1 MQKLHVGHHLLRVRI
16 RKLIFNQLKEAA
28 QAESQRT
35 GLHITVSDLVRQ
47 ACVNYLLLFQAQQRL
62 TAALDGEEEAQEEI
76 IRALIEM
83 GELDEDDSEEDS
95 DDEDEG
101 YAEPGFRFY
110 EASLN

>member
-1 MQKLHVGHHLLRVRI
+1 MHKLHVGHHLLRVRI

-28 QAESQRT
+28 QAESHRT

-62 TAALDGEEEAQEEI
+62 IAALEGEEEAEEAI
-76 IRALIEM
+76 IQALIEM
-83 GELDEDDSEEDS
+83 GKLEDEESDEDVEYEDVQ
-95 DDEDEG
+95 
-101 YAEPGFRFY
+101 FRFY